1 MKEYIKYVDD
11 DYIEFLTLPKEASQP
26 NGYKPLLPL
35 YISENV
41 EQQEAFSFIK
51 LIIQEDAIYFQLL
64 NTIESSNG
72 NIRIIPFDKFRVY
85 VNAGDDI
92 KTPSETIQNSIKELL
107 TAIQDPTIE
116 AQMLKAKNLFLN
128 NGKHIL

>member
-1 MKEYIKYVDD
+1 MVINHYC
-11 DYIEFLTLPKEASQP
+11 
-26 NGYKPLLPL
+26 L
-35 YISENV
+35 YIYENV

-116 AQMLKAKNLFLN
+116 AKMLKAKNLFLN